1 MKIEDYSE
9 QLNSNDVA
17 RQRYGMF
24 KVFEILV
31 ETYFEEEVKQPVER
45 LREEEG
51 YMYKLTQDFLSS
63 SQNYVKRQKLEK
75 IADFVGKKLPEEE

>member
-45 LREEEG
+45 LR
-51 YMYKLTQDFLSS
+51 
-63 SQNYVKRQKLEK
+63 
-75 IADFVGKKLPEEE
+75 